1 MLDLKSTMNQFKSD
15 KIFILLIVRLCVMW
29 SLICERGIFNHNNQK
44 LEGFF
49 VFNLAALSLRCCMG
63 FSLVGEDRGYSLV
76 VVCRLLIAVASLVVE
91 HRL

>member
-29 SLICERGIFNHNNQK
+29 SLICERGIFNHNNQT

-49 VFNLAALSLRCCMG
+49 VFNLAALG
-63 FSLVGEDRGYSLV
+63 FWCGLWW
-76 VVCRLLIAVASLVVE
+76 CASLVAPWHVGS
-91 HRL
+91 